1 MNEDT
6 SKIDEW
12 DLSQCRDY
20 LADIRGYTWKPLND
34 TAYQPDTGMWYDKT
48 GLHLVTDHWIGK
60 HGMYHPIEAT
70 LDESSKLPEGWVLRS
85 YVTYLCHC
93 EAIAEYFPKFDEA
106 PSMQI
111 TASTSTKTDERLVR
125 FRLRCK
131 VESLTV
137 RAEGE
142 VTK

>member
-1 MNEDT
+1 MNYDT

-12 DLSQCRDY
+12 DLDMCVDY
-20 LADIRGYTWKPLND
+20 LMQDWEWRDASPDNKVSYGWRGCWHH
-34 TAYQPDTGMWYDKT
+34 KT
-48 GLHLVTDHWIGK
+48 KAFTSPHA
-60 HGMYHPIEAT
+60 PISRT
-70 LDESSKLPEGWVLRS
+70 LDEAAKLPEGWVLRS

>member
-1 MNEDT
+1 MNYDT

-12 DLSQCRDY
+12 TLEICREDL
-20 LADIRGYTWKPLND
+20 ANIRGWTFKYGSWWN
-34 TAYQPDTGMWYDKT
+34 AVSAGMC
-48 GLHLVTDHWIGK
+48 
-60 HGMYHPIEAT
+60 HPIPAT